1 MLIKPTSNY
10 NTMPKSLFT
19 WIALLLISVSAHAQY
34 DLAGIRQQI
43 DQQAYGAAK
52 ARLAELIS
60 KHPKE
65 PALHYWLGRVYF
77 EEHDNEMA
85 RSAFEAGIRIKNNYY
100 LNRVGLSRV
109 MIRSGQKAE
118 ALALLKKVR
127 EDITYWGKP
136 DKEVDYDMAQAYLE
150 AGEFKEAEVLL
161 YQLQAVEKQH
171 PRSYIAL
178 GDYYM
183 AKGIGDLALNQY
195 EQALQRDSAYI
206 PAYTR
211 IGQLKIE
218 AREYE
223 VGARMLSRAIALD
236 PAYAPSYRE
245 RGELYF
251 KAKQYDKAKE
261 DYRKYVALTGN
272 DLGAR
277 HRLAE
282 FLYLSENY
290 AETITEL
297 EAIDTTTNVKLRL
310 LGYSY
315 LKTDRPE
322 EAIATLDR
330 YFGRMKPAYTI
341 ATDDEMYGRALM
353 ALGKYEEADAYFAK
367 AISRDPEHVVIYR
380 DLARDFK
387 EAGEFALE
395 ARYRTLYVQAKPE
408 KNHSN
413 YYNLGIAHYRA
424 DAFLP
429 AFEAF
434 ETAASINP
442 NDTKT
447 YNWLMRTGNK
457 LEAADTTSLEWFV
470 LPAAEKVMAL
480 IGEKPESELDK
491 ADRQTLAVA
500 TQLLAFYH
508 FDPKGEGVNDCRAA
522 QPFLKRA
529 LTLDPQNAGL
539 LQMRS
544 YCESLG
550 GN

>member
-1 MLIKPTSNY
+1 MRMKPILNQNIMY
-10 NTMPKSLFT
+10 KLLFT
-19 WIALLLISVSAHAQY
+19 GIALLLASVSAQAQY
-34 DLAGIRQQI
+34 DLGEIQKQI
-43 DQQAYGAAK
+43 EQQAYGAAK
-52 ARLAELIS
+52 TRLAMLIS
-60 KHPKE
+60 QNPKDPE
-65 PALHYWLGRVYF
+65 LHYWLGRVYF
-77 EEHDNEMA
+77 EENDDEMA

-100 LNRVGLSRV
+100 LNRVGLGRV
-109 MIRSGQKAE
+109 LTRSGQKAE
-118 ALALLKKVR
+118 ALALLHKVK
-127 EDITYWGKP
+127 EDMTYWGKP
-136 DKEVDYDMAQAYLE
+136 DREVDYAMAQAYLE

-183 AKGIGDLALNQY
+183 AKGIGELAMNQY

-223 VGARMLSRAIALD
+223 AGARMLSRAIALD

-282 FLYLSENY
+282 FLYLSGNY

-315 LKTDRPE
+315 LQTGRPE
-322 EAIATLDR
+322 EAIVTLDR

-341 ATDDEMYGRALM
+341 AADDEMYGKALV
-353 ALGKYEEADAYFAK
+353 ALGKYEQADAYFSK
-367 AISRDPEHVVIYR
+367 AIQRNPERVLIYR

-387 EAGEFALE
+387 EAGEYALE
-395 ARYRTLYVQAKPE
+395 ARYRALYVQAKPD
-408 KNHSN
+408 KNHNN

-424 DAFLP
+424 GEHLP

-434 ETAASINP
+434 ETAAEIDP
-442 NDTKT
+442 NDIKT
-447 YNWLMRTGNK
+447 YNWLMRTGNQ
-457 LEAADTTSLEWFV
+457 LEDADTTSREWFV

-480 IGEKPESELDK
+480 IGEKPESELEK
-491 ADRQTLAVA
+491 ADLQTLAIA
-500 TQLLAFYH
+500 AQLLAFYH
-508 FDPKGEGVNDCRAA
+508 FDPKGEGINDCRAA
-522 QPFLKRA
+522 QPFLKKA
-529 LTLDPQNAGL
+529 LRLDPENAGL
-539 LQMRS
+539 VQMRS